1 MGVGAY
7 LLASTLRAVVAQR
20 LVRKLCRDCCV
31 PRTYP
36 ASQLTRWGIAAKD
49 LVHLSEAKGCPACSG
64 TGYRGRTTIC
74 EIMQMN
80 QSLQQLILQD
90 PARAKIDQVAR
101 DNGMR
106 SLFQSGIAKAVAG
119 ETSMEEVLRVTS
131 AD

>member
-1 MGVGAY
+1 
-7 LLASTLRAVVAQR
+7 
-20 LVRKLCRDCCV
+20 
-31 PRTYP
+31 
-36 ASQLTRWGIAAKD
+36 
-49 LVHLSEAKGCPACSG
+49 
-64 TGYRGRTTIC
+64 
-74 EIMQMN
+74 MQMT

-131 AD
+131 AE